1 MAASG
6 GTIVKHYRELAFMG
20 FWEVFINIRTIFRN
34 IAFCKSDIESFQPDR
49 IIYIDYP
56 GFNMRIAAWAKI
68 KGFENHYYISPQI
81 WAWKENRIKKIKR
94 DLDALYV
101 ILPFEESYYRDK
113 HQHKVHYVGHP
124 LLDHL
129 SPPPQQHLDIAVE
142 KPIVALLPENRPFDP
157 ASNQRL
163 IQAEQFVPE
172 QNQFGGVVYVG
183 GTMIFTTAYWALGA
197 LKPDVMAFFGC
208 DLVYPGSGPT
218 HFYGTGTPD
227 PLRKD
232 VTLQS
237 LEAKAA
243 RLQLIAA
250 RHGCSCVNLSAER
263 SRLVFPRATL
273 QNLSD
278 VECAE
283 PDLEAIDH
291 VLMRE
296 RALGYYVPSGR
307 YWEYSEQ
314 FDANA
319 LANIDALWL
328 EAHAS
333 CQPASQTA

>member
-1 MAASG
+1 MQRLSANALHHRDTPNIVIILGSGPTASQAAEWDARLWNQLVV
-6 GTIVKHYRELAFMG
+6 INNAWRIRAD
-20 FWEVFINIRTIFRN
+20 WNACVFPEDF
-34 IAFCKSDIESFQPDR
+34 PD
-49 IIYIDYP
+49 
-56 GFNMRIAAWAKI
+56 
-68 KGFENHYYISPQI
+68 
-81 WAWKENRIKKIKR
+81 ENR
-94 DLDALYV
+94 
-101 ILPFEESYYRDK
+101 P
-113 HQHKVHYVGHP
+113 
-124 LLDHL
+124 
-129 SPPPQQHLDIAVE
+129 LDIA
-142 KPIVALLPENRPFDP
+142 P
-157 ASNQRL
+157 NQLL
-163 IQAEQFVPE
+163 IQAEQFVPQ
-172 QNQFGGVVYVG
+172 QNQFGGVVYAG

-208 DLVYPGSGPT
+208 DLVYPESGPT

-278 VECAE
+278 VECIE
-283 PDLEAIDH
+283 SNQEVIDY

-296 RALGYYVPSGR
+296 RTLGYHVPSGR
-307 YWEYSEQ
+307 YWECSGQ

-319 LANIDALWL
+319 LAQIDALWL

-333 CQPASQTA
+333 CQLASQTA

>member
-1 MAASG
+1 MQRLITNAL
-6 GTIVKHYRELAFMG
+6 HHR
-20 FWEVFINIRTIFRN
+20 
-34 IAFCKSDIESFQPDR
+34 
-49 IIYIDYP
+49 
-56 GFNMRIAAWAKI
+56 
-68 KGFENHYYISPQI
+68 
-81 WAWKENRIKKIKR
+81 
-94 DLDALYV
+94 DALNIV
-101 ILPFEESYYRDK
+101 IILGSGPKASQAAEWDARFWNQLVVINNAWRIRADWDACVFPEDF
-113 HQHKVHYVGHP
+113 P
-124 LLDHL
+124 D
-129 SPPPQQHLDIAVE
+129 
-142 KPIVALLPENRPFDP
+142 ENRPPDP
-157 ASNQRL
+157 ALNQLL
-163 IQAEQFVPE
+163 IQAEQFVPQ
-172 QNQFGGVVYVG
+172 QNQFGGVVYAG

-208 DLVYPGSGPT
+208 DLVYPESGPT

-250 RHGCSCVNLSAER
+250 KHGCSCVNLSTER

-296 RALGYYVPSGR
+296 RTLGYYVPSGR

>member
-1 MAASG
+1 MQRLTANALHHRDTPNIVIILGSGPKASQAAEWEAS
-6 GTIVKHYRELAFMG
+6 
-20 FWEVFINIRTIFRN
+20 FWNQLVVINNAWRIRADWDACVFPEDF
-34 IAFCKSDIESFQPDR
+34 PD
-49 IIYIDYP
+49 
-56 GFNMRIAAWAKI
+56 
-68 KGFENHYYISPQI
+68 
-81 WAWKENRIKKIKR
+81 
-94 DLDALYV
+94 
-101 ILPFEESYYRDK
+101 
-113 HQHKVHYVGHP
+113 
-124 LLDHL
+124 
-129 SPPPQQHLDIAVE
+129 
-142 KPIVALLPENRPFDP
+142 ENRPPDP

-163 IQAEQFVPE
+163 IQAEQFVPR
-172 QNQFGGVVYVG
+172 QNQFGGVVYAG

-208 DLVYPGSGPT
+208 DLVYPESGPT

-291 VLMRE
+291 VRMRE